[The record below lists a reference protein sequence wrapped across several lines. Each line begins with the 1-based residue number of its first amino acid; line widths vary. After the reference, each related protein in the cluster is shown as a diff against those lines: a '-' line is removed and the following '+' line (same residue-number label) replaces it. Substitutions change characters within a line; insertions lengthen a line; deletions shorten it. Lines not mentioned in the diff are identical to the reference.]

1 MNVSAHLSDETEH
14 SPEDSCSPWRL
25 AFSAPASCQVERFS
39 QLMLRLFKLH
49 VITVYSESP
58 CHCAAFPW
66 HSGRLPGCSFTF
78 RPSALSPSVLVL
90 RSPSV
95 CQFLGDLI
103 RSHGFCIHLTVAG
116 SQVFKPYPLSPGPD
130 LHSQLSALYLTLEA
144 GCQHVRSQIHH
155 LPPSYL
161 TQAPSS
167 LPRISVSCL
176 THAGHCRDLTIFTQ
190 AMLPGCSSPS
200 ILLPLPISPCC
211 LFPGGLP
218 SVCPVPVTGIDFLDK
233 T

>member
-14 SPEDSCSPWRL
+14 SPEDSYSPWRL

-39 QLMLRLFKLH
+39 QLMLRHFKLH

-90 RSPSV
+90 RSLYVSSLVISSV
-95 CQFLGDLI
+95 
-103 RSHGFCIHLTVAG
+103 LTA
-116 SQVFKPYPLSPGPD
+116 SAFTSLWLDPKSLSPI
-130 LHSQLSALYLTLEA
+130 LSPQVQTCIPSCLLFISHWKLDVNTSAVRFITFRHCTSPRPHPLYPEFLS
-144 GCQHVRSQIHH
+144 R
-155 LPPSYL
+155 
-161 TQAPSS
+161 
-167 LPRISVSCL
+167 L